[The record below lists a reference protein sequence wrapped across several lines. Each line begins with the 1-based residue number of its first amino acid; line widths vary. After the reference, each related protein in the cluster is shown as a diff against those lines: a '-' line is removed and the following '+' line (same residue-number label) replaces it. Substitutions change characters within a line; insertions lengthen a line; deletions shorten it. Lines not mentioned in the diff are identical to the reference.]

1 MANTMSP
8 KPTPPGPA
16 GSAAATVRTRGGL
29 NLVEYLKGV
38 REELK
43 KAQWPTRAE
52 LIRLTQVVLAVIFI
66 TAVYVGALDGALGWM
81 TGRFLGFGK

>member
-16 GSAAATVRTRGGL
+16 GSAAAVRTRGKL
-29 NLVEYLKGV
+29 DLVEYLKGV

-52 LIRLTQVVLAVIFI
+52 LTRLTQVVLAVIFI

>member
-16 GSAAATVRTRGGL
+16 GPAAAVRSRGNL

-66 TAVYVGALDGALGWM
+66 TAVYVGALDGALGWL